1 MENYKKE
8 SKEIKDMVDL
18 SNDIDNGIE
27 LINKR
32 RTISKYIRNQFGFL
46 EINAY
51 FIQNENDIVQY
62 INNINK
68 KYSYYINM
76 VNFFQSNIQWN
87 LLENCVELLQKILNA
102 TILGKAIEEVLKG
115 KEN

>member
-1 MENYKKE
+1 M
-8 SKEIKDMVDL
+8 
-18 SNDIDNGIE
+18 
-27 LINKR
+27 
-32 RTISKYIRNQFGFL
+32 
-46 EINAY
+46 
-51 FIQNENDIVQY
+51 FIL
-62 INNINK
+62 K

-115 KEN
+115 IK

>member
-1 MENYKKE
+1 MDNYKKE
-8 SKEIKDMVDL
+8 AEEIKDMVDL
-18 SNDIDNGIE
+18 SNDINNGID

-32 RTISKYIRNQFGFL
+32 RTIPMYIYNRFGVL

-68 KYSYYINM
+68 KYSCYINI
-76 VNFFQSNIQWN
+76 VNFFQPNIQWN
-87 LLENCVELLQKILNA
+87 LLENCIELLQKILNA
-102 TILGKAIEEVLKG
+102 TILGKAIEDVLKG